1 MTTAATGLPDRFT
14 TPLYTV
20 MEAAQYL
27 DVPASSLAAWTH
39 GYGRNASGRPE
50 PTATSERQSW
60 PSSSWQ

>member
-27 DVPASSLAAWTH
+27 DVPASSLAWPH
-39 GYGRNASGRPE
+39 GRM
-50 PTATSERQSW
+50 ATGGTPRAGPRQ
-60 PSSSWQ
+60 PGPFV